1 MARVEAVAT
10 CQRDGVEVRVEFRD
24 RRAGGGM
31 DERIAIRVNRGMGED
46 AIIGKARCK
55 TLKALWRE
63 AMGQAAGPVGADDD
77 EPIDATAER
86 TTVETVDPNAVTLDK
101 FKRALA
107 DAVDGRALAA
117 VAAEMADKLPEAD
130 KAAGRDAYAARRVD
144 LRAASEKPGDAKE

>member
-63 AMGQAAGPVGADDD
+63 AMGQAAGPVGAEDD

-86 TTVETVDPNAVTLDK
+86 TTVTVEADHA
-101 FKRALA
+101 ALEEF
-107 DAVDGRALAA
+107 RAA
-117 VAAEMADKLPEAD
+117 VAKAESIKAVGELHPQFLALPEAD
-130 KAAGRDAYAARRVD
+130 KPAARDAVAARKAD
-144 LRAASEKPGDAKE
+144 LRAASDGAMGDRP